1 MTGLDSGR
9 PDVTGQRSPDH
20 GRRLAE
26 YFHLWRNI
34 RQFNEENKK
43 TFQMKKDKDKFNEA
57 RLLFLIIKKQTR
69 FTFEVKKEKRQF

>member
-1 MTGLDSGR
+1 M
-9 PDVTGQRSPDH
+9 TGQRSPDH
-20 GRRLAE
+20 GRQLAE

-57 RLLFLIIKKQTR
+57 RLSFLIIKKQTR